1 MTTAPTD
8 EDLCTPPPNACSD
21 PSCFAATGNPALG
34 DGVIEATFTL
44 GGALVVSSDT
54 VHFITTTDKT
64 IVVDGAAKTC
74 TIALDGASYPCGDGS
89 TDAVKPARGR
99 GMFSRASFLTTK
111 GAFTL
116 SSGGPNDCGGGGR
129 K

>member
-1 MTTAPTD
+1 MLAP
-8 EDLCTPPPNACSD
+8 DL
-21 PSCFAATGNPALG
+21 SCFAAKGNPALG

-44 GGALVVSSDT
+44 GGALVVSSNKA
-54 VHFITTTDKT
+54 HFITTTDKT

-111 GAFTL
+111 ESFTL
-116 SSGGPNDCGGGGR
+116 SSGTSNDDGPGGR
-129 K
+129 RL

>member
-1 MTTAPTD
+1 MLAP
-8 EDLCTPPPNACSD
+8 DL
-21 PSCFAATGNPALG
+21 SCFAATGNPALG

-44 GGALVVSSDT
+44 GGALVVSGNK

-99 GMFSRASFLTTK
+99 RMVRASFLTAS
-111 GAFTL
+111 GSFTL
-116 SSGGPNDCGGGGR
+116 SSGAGNEAGGGGR
-129 K
+129 HRLRR

>member
-1 MTTAPTD
+1 M
-8 EDLCTPPPNACSD
+8 
-21 PSCFAATGNPALG
+21 
-34 DGVIEATFTL
+34 IEATFTL
-44 GGALVVSSDT
+44 GGALIVSSDT

-99 GMFSRASFLTTK
+99 GMFARGSFLTTK
-111 GAFTL
+111 GSFTL
-116 SSGGPNDCGGGGR
+116 SSGRAKQAGTGHR
-129 K
+129 

>member
-1 MTTAPTD
+1 MLAP
-8 EDLCTPPPNACSD
+8 D

-44 GGALVVSSDT
+44 GGALVVSSNKA
-54 VHFITTTDKT
+54 HFITTTDKT

-74 TIALDGASYPCGDGS
+74 TIALYGAAYPCGDGP

-99 GMFSRASFLTTK
+99 GMFSRASFLTTS
-111 GAFTL
+111 GSFTL
-116 SSGGPNDCGGGGR
+116 SSGGPNAVGTGGR
-129 K
+129 

>member
-1 MTTAPTD
+1 MKLCAP
-8 EDLCTPPPNACSD
+8 LPPMLAPD

-44 GGALVVSSDT
+44 GGALVVSSNKA
-54 VHFITTTDKT
+54 HFITTTDKT

-99 GMFSRASFLTTK
+99 GMFARGSFLTTK
-111 GAFTL
+111 GSFTL
-116 SSGGPNDCGGGGR
+116 SSGTGNLEGPGR
-129 K
+129 HRF